1 MIIEG
6 HWLPYLGDWLR
17 FSSLKRSVTGYV
29 GAASDNYFLH
39 SKKPK
44 LNNSPN
50 LANPRSADNRAPLVK
65 FCALLFIK
73 LSYLGKTTRNSAIS

>member
-39 SKKPK
+39 SKNQNST
-44 LNNSPN
+44 LSPN
-50 LANPRSADNRAPLVK
+50 LAKSPL
-65 FCALLFIK
+65 
-73 LSYLGKTTRNSAIS
+73 S